1 MTDDYSEKPLH
12 FLMSADAKTIKVAI
26 AGAGAMGT
34 LFGTQ
39 LIKAGNDVVFMDAWP
54 VLLEKMKEDPTAR
67 RCVEGQPD
75 EEFPVKVYSYEEAP
89 EEPFDLIWI
98 VVKSSDTRS
107 TMEKIKA
114 RGMINEK
121 TVVLTLQGGFDNP
134 DVIAEFQTNTKLLLF
149 GKTACQSSG
158 TGKPMAIQKFKIDST
173 TIWPLG
179 TGKDEEPDER
189 VKEVVAALNAADLQ
203 FELTPIAIPDRW
215 KMLIYYPANI
225 AVSAIVNL
233 DFGTCWNCEP
243 LQEVLTKLA
252 EECAVIAE
260 KEGVDT
266 KYYNK
271 EISIEAVRK
280 MAVEE
285 GPHHQGSMNQD
296 IFNKRQTEIEA
307 TAGALLRLA
316 KKHGIDLPY
325 TKTIYGLIK
334 AKETNYGNE
343 CQKIQVIKA

>member
-1 MTDDYSEKPLH
+1 
-12 FLMSADAKTIKVAI
+12 MSGKTIKVAI

-39 LIKAGNDVVFMDAWP
+39 LLKAGNDVIFMDAWP
-54 VLLEKMKEDPTAR
+54 KLLEDMKNDPVAR
-67 RCVEGQPD
+67 RVVEGKED

-89 EEPFDLIWI
+89 QEPFDLVWI
-98 VVKSSDTRS
+98 VVKSSDTRK
-107 TMEKIKA
+107 TLEMIKE

-149 GKTACQSSG
+149 GKTASQSSG
-158 TGKPMAIQKFKIDST
+158 TGKCMAIQKFKIDST
-173 TIWPLG
+173 TVWALG
-179 TGKDEEPDER
+179 TGKDEEPDAR
-189 VKEVVAALNAADLQ
+189 VKEVVDALNAADLQ
-203 FELTPIAIPDRW
+203 IELTPVAIPDRW

-233 DFGTCWNCEP
+233 DFKHCWDCEP
-243 LQEVLTKLA
+243 LQNVLVKLA
-252 EECAVIAE
+252 EECALIAE
-260 KEGVDT
+260 KEGVDQQ
-266 KYYNK
+266 YFNK
-271 EISIEAVRK
+271 EISIEAVKK
-280 MAVEE
+280 MATVEA
-285 GPHHQGSMNQD
+285 PNHQGSMNQD
-296 IFNKRQTEIEA
+296 VFNKRQTEIEA

-316 KKHGIDLPY
+316 KKHDVHLPY
-325 TKTIYGLIK
+325 TETIYGLIK

>member
-1 MTDDYSEKPLH
+1 MQCK
-12 FLMSADAKTIKVAI
+12 ADCAKAEGSHKTIKVAI

-39 LIKAGNDVVFMDAWP
+39 LLKGGNEVVFMDAWP
-54 VLLEKMKEDPTAR
+54 KLLEDMKKN
-67 RCVEGQPD
+67 
-75 EEFPVKVYSYEEAP
+75 PVAVRLNADGT
-89 EEPFDLIWI
+89 EEPFDVKVYPYAEAPQEPFDLVWI
-98 VVKSSDTRS
+98 VVKSSDTDKTLQMIS
-107 TMEKIKA
+107 E

-134 DVIAEFQTNTKLLLF
+134 EVIAKYQKNTKLLLF

-158 TGKPMAIQKFKIDST
+158 TGVCMKIQKFKLDST
-173 TIWPLG
+173 TVWALG
-179 TGKDEEPDER
+179 TKKDEEADPR
-189 VKEVVAALNAADLQ
+189 VKEVIEAMVESGLPM
-203 FELTPIAIPDRW
+203 ELTPVAIADRW

-225 AVSAIVNL
+225 AVSAVVNL

-243 LQEVLTKLA
+243 LKEVLVHLA
-252 EECAVIAE
+252 EECAQIAE
-260 KEGVDT
+260 LEQVDE
-266 KYYNK
+266 KYFNK

-307 TAGALLRLA
+307 TAGALLKLA
-316 KKHGIDLPY
+316 EKHNVDLPY

-343 CQKIQVIKA
+343 CQKVEVVKQ

>member
-1 MTDDYSEKPLH
+1 MQSEQ
-12 FLMSADAKTIKVAI
+12 SSGNRTIKVAI

-39 LIKAGNDVVFMDAWP
+39 LLKAGNEVIFMDSWP
-54 VLLEKMKEDPTAR
+54 KLLEDLKNDPTAR
-67 RCVEGQPD
+67 KCVEGQPD

-98 VVKSSDTRS
+98 VVKSSDTRP

-134 DVIAEFQTNTKLLLF
+134 DVIAEYQPNTKLLLF
-149 GKTACQSSG
+149 GKTACQASG
-158 TGKPMAIQKFKIDST
+158 TGRCMAIQKFKIDST

-179 TGKDEEPDER
+179 TGKDEEPEQR
-189 VKEVVAALNAADLQ
+189 VKDIVEALNAADLQ

-233 DFGTCWNCEP
+233 DFGTCWKCEP
-243 LQEVLTKLA
+243 LKNVLTHLA
-252 EECAVIAE
+252 EECAIIAE
-260 KEGVDT
+260 KENVDPQ
-266 KYYNK
+266 YFNK
-271 EISIEAVRK
+271 EISIEAVKK
-280 MAVEE
+280 MAEVE

-316 KKHGIDLPY
+316 EKHNVKLPY
-325 TKTIYGLIK
+325 TETIYALIK